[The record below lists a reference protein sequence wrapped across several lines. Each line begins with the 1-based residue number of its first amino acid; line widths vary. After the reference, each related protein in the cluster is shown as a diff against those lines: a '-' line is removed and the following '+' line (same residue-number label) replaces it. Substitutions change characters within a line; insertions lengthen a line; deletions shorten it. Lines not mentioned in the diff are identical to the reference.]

1 MAGVTIFYTLYA
13 HLGTDATSGIT
24 VKKNQ
29 TEKRAQK
36 IGTGGNS
43 GVKTKQPG
51 RDGSHLHFEYLVDAS
66 GIATTN
72 QMLAKGNK
80 RKVSK
85 DPETEFFRR
94 AFFEQPDPN
103 KGKKPGSPK
112 PKPFGI
118 PLPGTEEPA

>member
-1 MAGVTIFYTLYA
+1 M
-13 HLGTDATSGIT
+13 GTDSSRGIT
-24 VKKNQ
+24 VKKDQSVKRGQ
-29 TEKRAQK
+29 T
-36 IGTGGNS
+36 IGSGGNS

-72 QMLAKGNK
+72 QMLAKANK

-94 AFFEQPDPN
+94 AFFEQPAAKEPV
-103 KGKKPGSPK
+103 
-112 PKPFGI
+112 
-118 PLPGTEEPA
+118 LPQNPVGPVEDA